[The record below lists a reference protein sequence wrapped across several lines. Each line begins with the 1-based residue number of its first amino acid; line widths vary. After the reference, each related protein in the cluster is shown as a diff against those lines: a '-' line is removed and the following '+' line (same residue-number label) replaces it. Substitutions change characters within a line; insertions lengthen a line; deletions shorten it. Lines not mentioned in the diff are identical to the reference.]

1 VDGRGS
7 FISATPAKGATAEV
21 TGRPWKALA
30 VPTADKSRGWGAN
43 GLSAVLSIAL
53 PWAVH
58 RLALSLRF
66 GTVAFKIGTKI
77 LQSSSFLNAATEN
90 RAKHHRDRVPQTPLK
105 KRGR

>member
-1 VDGRGS
+1 VVADSWESRVDGRGS

-30 VPTADKSRGWGAN
+30 VPTADKSWGWGAN

-66 GTVAFKIGTKI
+66 GTVAFSKSEQKFYSRR
-77 LQSSSFLNAATEN
+77 LF
-90 RAKHHRDRVPQTPLK
+90 
-105 KRGR
+105 